1 MRGSR
6 WQVAAFVVS
15 ALLFG
20 IVFFLRLSQPT
31 PAPAPTQSPLETPNS
46 ESTSAATLD
55 VVLAT
60 VAPTDS
66 VPVVVVNVPDD
77 NVPTYREALV
87 GQVQRLNPLLADL
100 NPVDRDITSL
110 IFEGLTRIN
119 EFGEPV
125 GALAKSWVVT
135 SDGLEY
141 VFVLREDILWQ
152 DGLPFTADDVVYT
165 MGLLSSPDFPGT
177 KEVGAYWRTIETE
190 KMGPYLV
197 RFRLTQAIASFA
209 SNLTIGI
216 LPEHALRGTTAAQLA
231 SHRFNFTPIG
241 TGPYQLEALRSFD
254 GATINQV
261 DLRVAPTFRQRPE
274 GQTGYAISRIRFQMY
289 PEFPAVINAL
299 QGGEVDGYAN
309 TRTGERATLRGISGL
324 RTFTGIAPTVAVL
337 LMNWNEGD
345 GNRFFQERRVRVALQ
360 EAISRAPAL
369 DRYLPNE
376 VMLANSPI
384 LQTSSVF
391 NPNVA
396 FPVNNALDAIDMLK
410 AANIRT
416 ASAPVTNAEGTA
428 QPAPTHDPTTPLY
441 TFSILTWDNP
451 GVTAVAQDI
460 ANQWALTNPDN
471 PGTPLLNV
479 SVESLPYD
487 QYIARID
494 SGTFQAAIVEL
505 PLSADPDVYAYWHN
519 GQYPDGRNYAAV
531 ADDRLSALL
540 EKARSETN
548 SINRKTLYER
558 FQQEFTERAIAIP
571 LYYPLYTYVVSGRV
585 EGVQLAFMGSPVDRF
600 RTIKDWTLT
609 Q

>member
-20 IVFFLRLSQPT
+20 IVLILRLSQPT
-31 PAPAPTQSPLETPNS
+31 PPPTPTQPPLETPNS
-46 ESTSAATLD
+46 ESTSVATSDVVATLAATE
-55 VVLAT
+55 
-60 VAPTDS
+60 P
-66 VPVVVVNVPDD
+66 VPVMVVNIPDD

-125 GALAKSWVVT
+125 GSLAKSWVVT

-141 VFVLREDILWQ
+141 VFVLRDDILWQ
-152 DGLPFTADDVVYT
+152 DGVPFTADDVVYT
-165 MGLLSSPDFPGT
+165 MSLLSSPDFPGA

-190 KMGPYLV
+190 KMGPHLV
-197 RFRLTQAIASFA
+197 RFRLTQALASFA

-231 SHRFNFTPIG
+231 AHRFNFTPIG
-241 TGPYQLEALRSFD
+241 TGPYQLEALRSLD
-254 GATINQV
+254 GTTIHQV
-261 DLRVAPTFRQRPE
+261 DLRVAPTYRQRPE
-274 GQTGYAISRIRFQMY
+274 GQTGYAISRIRFQLY

-299 QGGEVDGYAN
+299 QSGEVDGYAN
-309 TRTGERATLRGISGL
+309 TRTGERETLRTIGGM
-324 RTFTGIAPTVAVL
+324 RTFTGIAPRVAVL
-337 LMNWNEGD
+337 LMNWEEGD

-369 DRYLPNE
+369 DRYLLNE
-376 VMLANSPI
+376 VTIANSPI
-384 LQTSSVF
+384 LQTSSVY
-391 NPNVA
+391 NPAVA
-396 FPVNNALDAIDMLK
+396 FPVNNAQDAIALLL

-416 ASAPVTNAEGTA
+416 ASTPTSNAEGTP
-428 QPAPTHDPTTPLY
+428 QPTPTRDPATPLY

-451 GVTAVAQDI
+451 GVTGVAQEI
-460 ANQWALTNPDN
+460 ASQWTQLTNPET
-471 PGTPLLNV
+471 GTPLLTIN
-479 SVESLPYD
+479 VESLPLD
-487 QYIARID
+487 QYLARID

-505 PLSADPDVYAYWHN
+505 PLSADPDVYAYWHS
-519 GQYPDGRNYAAV
+519 GQSPDGRNYAAV
-531 ADDRLSALL
+531 ADDRLSAVL

-548 SINRKTLYER
+548 SLNRKTLYER
-558 FQQEFTERAIAIP
+558 FQQEFMERAIAIP

-600 RTIKDWTLT
+600 RTLKDWTIT